1 MHSSLFPP
9 YICLNNS
16 MEKNLTYTD
25 WFSSPLFHNFWS
37 DRTEKESQTFI
48 NQLIHHIKPKRG
60 SRILDSACGQGINSI
75 HLTSLGFDVTGVDMS
90 TTNIDWALTREQNN
104 PEFYQHDLR
113 LPFWGNYFHTVLN
126 LSEGFGYYRTRREHE
141 AALRTIA
148 SSLQPGG
155 KFVIDYPNTH
165 YLESRL
171 AAFNHTHQLNN
182 TTYHFELTQN
192 ETHFIH
198 KITINSPDSKQPTA
212 FLFERTKLSVGD
224 FTEMLAFQ
232 KLQVK
237 EIFGDYSLGEY
248 DLAEMPRLIV
258 VAEKQ

>member
-1 MHSSLFPP
+1 MHVLLIPS

-16 MEKNLTYTD
+16 METNLTYTD

-37 DRTEKESQTFI
+37 DRKEKESQTFI
-48 NQLIHHIKPKRG
+48 NQLIHHIKPQRG
-60 SRILDSACGQGINSI
+60 SRVLDSACGQGINSI

-90 TTNIDWALTREQNN
+90 TSNINWALTREQNN

-126 LSEGFGYYRTRREHE
+126 LFEGFGFYRTRREHD

-155 KFVIDYPNTH
+155 KFVVDYPNTH
-165 YLESRL
+165 YQEARL
-171 AAFNHTHQLNN
+171 ADLNHTYRHQN
-182 TTYHFELTQN
+182 TEYHFGLTQT
-192 ETHFIH
+192 ETHFIY
-198 KITINSPDSKQPTA
+198 KIQVSSPGSKAPTE
-212 FLFERTKLSVGD
+212 FIFERAKFSVGD

-237 EIFGDYSLGEY
+237 EIFGDYSLTEY
-248 DLAEMPRLIV
+248 HLSETPRLIV

>member
-1 MHSSLFPP
+1 
-9 YICLNNS
+9 
-16 MEKNLTYTD
+16 MEKNLTYLD

-37 DRTEKESQTFI
+37 DSKEKESQDFI
-48 NQLIHHIKPKRG
+48 NQLINHIKPKRG

-75 HLTSLGFDVTGVDMS
+75 HLTSLGFDVTGVDIS
-90 TTNIDWALTREQNN
+90 VTNIDWALTREQNN

-126 LSEGFGYYRTRREHE
+126 FSDGFGFYRTRREHE
-141 AALRTIA
+141 AALRTLA

-165 YLESRL
+165 YHEANL
-171 AAFNHTHQLNN
+171 AAFNHTYKHQD
-182 TTYHFELTQN
+182 TEYHFHLTQN
-192 ETHFIH
+192 ETHFIY
-198 KITINSPDSKQPTA
+198 KIRVISPDPKKSNE
-212 FLFERTKLSVGD
+212 FIFERTKFSVGD

-232 KLQVK
+232 QLQVK

-248 DLAEMPRLIV
+248 HLSGTPRLIV

>member
-1 MHSSLFPP
+1 
-9 YICLNNS
+9 
-16 MEKNLTYTD
+16 MEKNLAYMD

-37 DRTEKESQTFI
+37 DSKEKESQSFI
-48 NQLIHHIKPKRG
+48 DQLIKHIHPKRG

-90 TTNIDWALTREQNN
+90 TSNIDWALTREQNN

-126 LSEGFGYYRTRREHE
+126 LSEGFGFYRTRREHE
-141 AALRTIA
+141 AAFRTIA

-165 YLESRL
+165 HLENRL
-171 AAFNHTHQLNN
+171 AEQSFTHKHNEILYQFDLS
-182 TTYHFELTQN
+182 QN
-192 ETHFIH
+192 ETHFLH
-198 KITINSPDSKQPTA
+198 TITITSPGTNEPVA
-212 FLFERTKLSVGD
+212 FAFERAKLSVGD

-237 EIFGDYSLGEY
+237 EVFGDYSLGEY
-248 DLAEMPRLIV
+248 HLSETPRLVV

>member
-1 MHSSLFPP
+1 
-9 YICLNNS
+9 
-16 MEKNLTYTD
+16 MEKNLTYQD

-37 DRTEKESQTFI
+37 DRREKEAQDFI
-48 NQLIHHIKPKRG
+48 NQLIRHINPKRG
-60 SRILDSACGQGINSI
+60 SRILDSACGQGISSI

-126 LSEGFGYYRTRREHE
+126 FSEGFGFYRTRREHE

-148 SSLQPGG
+148 SSLQPRG

-165 YLESRL
+165 HLENRL
-171 AAFNHTHQLNN
+171 SEHSFTHKHNQTHYQFQLS
-182 TTYHFELTQN
+182 QN
-192 ETHFIH
+192 ETHFTH
-198 KITINSPDSKQPTA
+198 TITVTSPDTNEPVVFA
-212 FLFERTKLSVGD
+212 FERAKLSVGD

-237 EIFGDYSLGEY
+237 EVFGDYALGEY
-248 DLAEMPRLIV
+248 HLSDTPRLVV